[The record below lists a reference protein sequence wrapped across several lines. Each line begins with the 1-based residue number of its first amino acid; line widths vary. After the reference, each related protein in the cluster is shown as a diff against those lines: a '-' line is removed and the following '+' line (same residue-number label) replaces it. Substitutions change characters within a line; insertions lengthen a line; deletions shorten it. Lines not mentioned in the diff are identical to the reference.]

1 MDNYLEL
8 YKNMIPN
15 SIKLSYKGTVTFE
28 LIDSILQIISNRL
41 DVIEGNINIRR
52 RVYSVLME
60 CLQNLSLHIEEHK
73 EEEELEYDCKSAI
86 LTIENVVD
94 SYIISTG
101 NFIQNK
107 KIPVLK
113 DWLDQINNSSIEE
126 LKLLYN
132 RILTNNTYN
141 TKGGGG
147 LGFVDIARKINGK
160 LDYQF
165 EQIDENFSFF
175 QLEVQIKKSN

>member
-73 EEEELEYDCKSAI
+73 VESLEYDCKSAI
-86 LTIENVVD
+86 LTIENGFDNYV
-94 SYIISTG
+94 ISTG
-101 NFIQNK
+101 NFIQNS
-107 KIPVLK
+107 KIPTLK
-113 DWLDQINNSSIEE
+113 SWLDQINNSSFDE
-126 LKLLYN
+126 LKVLYN
-132 RILTNNTYN
+132 KILTNNTYN

-160 LDYQF
+160 LDYHF
-165 EQIDENFSFF
+165 EKIDDSYSFF